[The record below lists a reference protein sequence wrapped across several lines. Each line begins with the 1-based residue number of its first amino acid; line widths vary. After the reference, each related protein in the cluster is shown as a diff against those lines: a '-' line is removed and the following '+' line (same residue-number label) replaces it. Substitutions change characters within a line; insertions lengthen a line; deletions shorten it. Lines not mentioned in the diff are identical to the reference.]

1 MALGFASAKA
11 DVNAAQEFSAALRE
25 GFSDRGSS
33 TSGRGYPPH
42 LVPGNLYTHVWRGR
56 EQVGRHTACLV
67 CGVSSNTR
75 NRNGDARFIRA
86 HRRCGFK
93 A

>member
-1 MALGFASAKA
+1 MSTAHAYRGY
-11 DVNAAQEFSAALRE
+11 DAARFRKQLRE
-25 GFSDRGSS
+25 AFGRLGSS
-33 TSGRGYPPH
+33 TNGRGYPPH

-67 CGVSSNTR
+67 CEVSSNTR

-86 HRRCGFK
+86 HRRCGFSRP
-93 A
+93 